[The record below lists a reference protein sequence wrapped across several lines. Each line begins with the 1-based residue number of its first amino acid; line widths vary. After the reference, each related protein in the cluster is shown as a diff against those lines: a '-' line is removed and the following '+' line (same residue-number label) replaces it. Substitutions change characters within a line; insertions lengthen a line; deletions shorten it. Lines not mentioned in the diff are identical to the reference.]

1 MATTYDRAADA
12 AGRHRNKRKGI
23 PKRSPCRR
31 DMVESP
37 GVVFRF
43 PDKINPGTREVPG
56 LSILPSAAGLPSGLG
71 AKSAAAVIAA
81 AAAVSAASAGNAAL
95 SAALTP
101 TTAATALTSI
111 PAAPVASDS
120 SALTA
125 TDAVPQPAALASAD
139 LPKIDS
145 AHSTPILRPAPAGV
159 PIHRSASNVLHYP
172 ELLSDLR
179 DKLIQVHQSG
189 AHANTSSGVESD
201 SSHPAQHAIR
211 RAKPRRTA
219 KTAEIDDSSAGAAS
233 RRTGLRGVAGSAAST
248 SSPNPG
254 STGLRTRHEAESE
267 SARTFHRRHSIST
280 IRQQQQQQDDGDEIV
295 DIDDSASTS
304 SRLTAEERQAKSAK
318 RKREKDAGRHS
329 QSPAKRPAPQ
339 NAVGGRRCCASCG
352 ASSTPCWRP
361 GLIDRMTLCNLCGL
375 RYKKGKVYCAGCSYV
390 PTKTE
395 IATGGASACKRCT
408 LSIHKQPASFGL
420 DL

>member
-43 PDKINPGTREVPG
+43 PDKINPGAREVPG

-95 SAALTP
+95 SAAFTP

-120 SALTA
+120 PALTA
-125 TDAVPQPAALASAD
+125 TDAVPRPAALASAD

-201 SSHPAQHAIR
+201 SSHPVQHPIR

-219 KTAEIDDSSAGAAS
+219 KTADIDDSSAGAAS
-233 RRTGLRGVAGSAAST
+233 RRTGLRAVAGSAAST

-254 STGLRTRHEAESE
+254 STGLRARHEAESE
-267 SARTFHRRHSIST
+267 SARTFQRRHSIST
-280 IRQQQQQQDDGDEIV
+280 IRQQQDDGDEIV

-304 SRLTAEERQAKSAK
+304 SRLTADERQAKSAK

-408 LSIHKQPASFGL
+408 LTIHKQPASFGL